1 MIPDQI
7 DRRCVC
13 TSRHLQVQGKYTKG
27 SATYT
32 DKLADAIALDFA
44 AWIFAERR
52 TLKEDA
58 EVSSKGLESLAI
70 NDVAVSGKW
79 TVDCAW
85 NFRKDSHINILEE
98 SSLLRLA
105 QRCANLKYPT
115 RITAMV
121 DSNVV
126 RGASSKGRS
135 SSLGLSTVLK
145 RFNAVCVA
153 AALYFSIPFCPT
165 RHNPSDDPTRDTPL
179 RCTLPGLDFLKM
191 DRDSQFDLCSLPKL
205 RRWTSN
211 WARLILRLSGS
222 QLLHL
227 SRRDLFRRSFTSNWF
242 SQSKTFDSTLGFPGE
257 GPLIPSLL
265 WIFLMWIC
273 SILLP
278 FELVCLCLLWPLGF
292 RCSDISHLLDHPGTY
307 VEEINAVLCR
317 YGRLLYEAGKTYNQ
331 YAETIN
337 SLTSMR
343 PSLRRQMQGAWDL
356 GYAWM
361 RLEPSQHHIA
371 MPAAILI
378 SMVTTSLLWGWTHFA
393 GCIALAWG
401 SLLRPGELFTLKRA
415 NLLFPADTGNTI
427 SYLLISLMEPKTR
440 FTTARHQS
448 TRLDIPDLLKLVT
461 MPHFPLWPFSP
472 QTFRNRFRSVL
483 AALDLP
489 TEHTRNLKCLDPGS
503 LRAGG
508 ATWLMQ
514 TTDNGELMRRRGRWQ
529 NHRIMEVYIQEVSS
543 LLYLQKLPKSTRDK
557 IIEVAQF
564 FNEVVEK
571 AVVFLEAGIPLNA
584 WFILFQR

>member
-1 MIPDQI
+1 MDLLHPLALQP
-7 DRRCVC
+7 CV
-13 TSRHLQVQGKYTKG
+13 S
-27 SATYT
+27 
-32 DKLADAIALDFA
+32 
-44 AWIFAERR
+44 
-52 TLKEDA
+52 
-58 EVSSKGLESLAI
+58 VSS
-70 NDVAVSGKW
+70 VA
-79 TVDCAW
+79 
-85 NFRKDSHINILEE
+85 
-98 SSLLRLA
+98 
-105 QRCANLKYPT
+105 
-115 RITAMV
+115 
-121 DSNVV
+121 
-126 RGASSKGRS
+126 
-135 SSLGLSTVLK
+135 LG
-145 RFNAVCVA
+145 
-153 AALYFSIPFCPT
+153 
-165 RHNPSDDPTRDTPL
+165 
-179 RCTLPGLDFLKM
+179 
-191 DRDSQFDLCSLPKL
+191 
-205 RRWTSN
+205 
-211 WARLILRLSGS
+211 
-222 QLLHL
+222 
-227 SRRDLFRRSFTSNWF
+227 FRRSACWYRSFVLLFYLSCF
-242 SQSKTFDSTLGFPGE
+242 RLGSVAMAMPIQPMTPAESRKAAIRRISEPLAE
-257 GPLIPSLL
+257 GRPVLPATGSAREKFWKAFLGWAATESL
-265 WIFLMWIC
+265 
-273 SILLP
+273 
-278 FELVCLCLLWPLGF
+278 
-292 RCSDISHLLDHPGTY
+292 DISHLLDHPGTF

-378 SMVTTSLLWGWTHFA
+378 GMVTTSLLWGWTHFA

-415 NLLFPADTGNTI
+415 NLLFPEDTGNTI

-448 TRLDIPDLLKLVT
+448 TRLDIPDLLNLVT
-461 MPHFPLWPFSP
+461 VIFGRLPPHFPLWPFSP

-483 AALDLP
+483 SALDLP
-489 TEHTRNLKCLDPGS
+489 TEHTRDLKCLDPGS

-514 TTDNGELMRRRGRWQ
+514 TTDNGELVRRRGRWQ

-543 LLYLQKLPKSTRDK
+543 LLYLQKLPKPTRDK

-571 AVVFLEAGIPLNA
+571 VVVFLEAGIPLNA